1 MAVDYQNI
9 ITREAPEIEALKIA
23 LMNAGIDLTKT
34 GMTLPQQQVAG
45 LSGLQQQASQYAGQ
59 GVGSYMPFLQGAAD
73 MYGTARDT
81 YSGAGDLY
89 RQSTEKFDPNSY
101 NRFMDPYV
109 DEVIQQQ
116 YADINRLGTQQHKA
130 LADQAL
136 QAGAFG
142 GGRQAIGSAEIGRN
156 VLDQQARTGSQL
168 RSEGFRGAMGSAM
181 SDFENRM
188 GRIGS
193 AAGGLGNVAGGLGST
208 AGGLATLGASLPGL
222 KQQELGFMYDMGSK
236 MQGQQQAGLDAL
248 YNNQLRQQME
258 PYQRLGF
265 LSDIFQGAPS
275 TQMQMTSS
283 TSPTVSPFQQYLG
296 YGIGGLSAA
305 GGAKNLGLFG

>member
-45 LSGLQQQASQYAGQ
+45 LTGLQQQAADYAGQ
-59 GVGSYMPFLQGAAD
+59 GVGSYMPFLQGAGD
-73 MYGTARDT
+73 MYGA
-81 YSGAGDLY
+81 AGDLY
-89 RQSTEKFDPNSY
+89 KQSTAEFDPTSY
-101 NRFMDPYV
+101 NKFMDPYLEQV
-109 DEVIQQQ
+109 VGQQ
-116 YADINRLGTQQHKA
+116 YKDINRLGTQQQQD
-130 LADQAL
+130 LSSQAL

-156 VLDQQARTGSQL
+156 VLDQQARTGGQL

-181 SDFENRM
+181 SDFQNRM
-188 GRIGS
+188 GRLSS
-193 AAGGLGNVAGGLGST
+193 AAGGYGST

-248 YNNQLRQQME
+248 YNNQLRQMME

-305 GGAKNLGLFG
+305 GGAKDLGLFG